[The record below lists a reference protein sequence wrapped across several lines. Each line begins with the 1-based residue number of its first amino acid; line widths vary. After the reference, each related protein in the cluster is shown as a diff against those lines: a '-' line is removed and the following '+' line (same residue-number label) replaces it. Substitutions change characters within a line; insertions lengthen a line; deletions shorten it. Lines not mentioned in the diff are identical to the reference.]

1 MREIPHEVLSEHFQS
16 RLEGCRLVAAV
27 FTTFEFDPGFFEQEI
42 LPVFIDAPL
51 SHVPKIRLVQLED
64 AVRGV
69 PEGIAV
75 YYDANG
81 LEPGDAGSAHLDI
94 RRIPVRHKTGIF
106 HPKVALVLVE
116 SVEADN
122 EGYHP
127 RSLLVANMSANLT
140 RNGWW
145 ENVECCHVEELRA
158 GSRTRLKE
166 DLDVFLKR
174 LRLNTTDTADH
185 RPLDAVREFL
195 KEVDQR
201 QHKSVDG
208 KVHTHFYAGR
218 EPLVDFL
225 DRLVGRDIRGWSLEI
240 ISPFF
245 DDRER
250 CGPLEDL
257 LQRFDPREVQ
267 VYLPRTSGG
276 QAAVRQ
282 ELYESVAAH
291 PNVTW
296 SRLGGGKDGWLRR
309 GKAEDA
315 GPRHVHAK
323 VYRFFSTKRPRREI
337 TFIGSVNLTTAAHSG
352 RGNLEAG
359 FLVDIV
365 PDRTPEFWTEPEG
378 RKPSAFEPRGDDKE
392 VAASG
397 GTRLT
402 LRYHW
407 DRGTAEALWDHEA
420 ESPSLRVTATDVVI
434 GMLERLPP
442 REWVTVPA
450 DIAAKICQELSRTS
464 LFTVH
469 GESEEPGL
477 LLVQEEGMSHKPSIL
492 FQLSATDILRYWS
505 LLTAE
510 QRAAFIDSRAAG
522 IVPTDQGGDLVTPP
536 PPRPKDD
543 TLFDRFAGFFHGF
556 GCLERAVR
564 AALEDRRE
572 READYRLFGCKYDS
586 LGSLLDRIA
595 NDPRIDEVE
604 RYVLMLCARQVCDKI
619 AADYP
624 EFWRTRKPDAAEL
637 QKRLAGMDAAR
648 AAIISRHGADF
659 AEFLAW
665 FEPRFL
671 KPARPKEPADA

>member
-81 LEPGDAGSAHLDI
+81 LEPGDAGSAHLDV

-116 SVEADN
+116 ALEADK
-122 EGYHP
+122 EGHHP

-140 RNGWW
+140 RTGWW
-145 ENVECCHVEELRA
+145 ENVECCHVEQLRA
-158 GSRTRLKE
+158 GDRTRLKE
-166 DLDVFLKR
+166 DLDAFLKR
-174 LRLNTTDTADH
+174 LRDGTSAMADH
-185 RPLDAVREFL
+185 RPLDAVRKFL

-201 QHKSVDG
+201 QHKSDRG
-208 KVHTHFYAGR
+208 HVHTHFYAGR

-225 DRLVGRDIRGWSLEI
+225 DRLVGRDLHGCSLEI

-245 DDRER
+245 DDRET

-257 LQRFDPREVQ
+257 LERFSPREVQ
-267 VYLPRTSGG
+267 IYLPRAAGG
-276 QAAVRQ
+276 QAAVRR

-291 PNVTW
+291 PTVTW

-315 GPRHVHAK
+315 GARHVHAK
-323 VYRFFSTKRPRREI
+323 VYRFFTKRPRREI

-352 RGNLEAG
+352 RGNVEAG
-359 FLVDIV
+359 FLVDTV
-365 PDRTPEFWTEPEG
+365 PDRTPDFWTEPEG
-378 RKPSAFEPRGDDKE
+378 RKPAAFEARGDDKE

-420 ESPSLRVTATDVVI
+420 ESPALRVNATDVVI
-434 GMLERLPP
+434 GTLERLPS
-442 REWVTVPA
+442 REWVAVPA
-450 DIAAKICQELSRTS
+450 DVAGNIRQELSRTS

-510 QRAAFIDSRAAG
+510 QRAAFIDSHAAG
-522 IVPTDQGGDLVTPP
+522 LVPTDQGGDLVTPP
-536 PPRPKDD
+536 PPQPKDD

-586 LGSLLDRIA
+586 LGSLLERIV
-595 NDPRIDEVE
+595 NDARIDEVE
-604 RYVLMLCARQVCDKI
+604 RYVILLCARQVRDKI

-624 EFWRTRKPDAAEL
+624 DYWRSRKPDAAEL
-637 QKRLAGMDAAR
+637 EKRLAGMDAAR
-648 AAIISRHGADF
+648 DELVSRHGADF
-659 AEFLAW
+659 HEFLAW

-671 KPARPKEPADA
+671 KPARLKEPVDA